1 MKRYCLIFAVIIS
14 FAFIPEAWAGATY
27 TVRKG
32 DTLYGISKK
41 FGVGV
46 EGIRK
51 ANGLSG
57 NLLKPGASLSIPEGQ
72 GRGGKAGGGG
82 KAGKTKESNVR
93 TSRQVSMPDEHI
105 IRRGETLSSIARRY
119 SLRVSDLRALNVSI
133 KPTRLRPGQRLL
145 LRSGADKAREEA
157 ALKLA
162 EEIKV
167 ITNSPETNSMDIKE
181 RLVLF
186 SKILLN
192 VPYRFGGT
200 TFRGID
206 CSAYVQKVFGLINI
220 PLPRSAREQFKMGE
234 PVEKAELSIGDLIF
248 FRTYARFPSHVGIYL
263 GDNLFI
269 HASSKDRKVTID
281 SLDTPYY
288 VRRFMGAKRL
298 LLPAGEET
306 SGALDD

>member
-14 FAFIPEAWAGATY
+14 FAFISAAWADATY

-32 DTLYGISKK
+32 DNLYRISKK
-41 FGVGV
+41 FGVDV

-57 NLLKPGASLSIPEGQ
+57 NLLKPGASLRIPEGQ
-72 GRGGKAGGGG
+72 GGGG
-82 KAGKTKESNVR
+82 KAGGAKKSHVR
-93 TSRQVSMPDEHI
+93 TSLRGSLPEEHI

-119 SLRVSDLRALNVSI
+119 SLRVSDLRALNANI
-133 KPTRLRPGQRLL
+133 RPTRLRPGQRLL

-157 ALKLA
+157 ALQLA

-167 ITNSPETNSMDIKE
+167 IANSPETNSMDIKE

-200 TFRGID
+200 SFRGID

-234 PVEKAELSIGDLIF
+234 QVEKAELSIGDLLF
-248 FRTYARFPSHVGIYL
+248 FRTYAKFPSHVGIYL
-263 GDNLFI
+263 GDNRFI
-269 HASSKDRKVTID
+269 HASSRDRKVTID

-288 VRRFMGAKRL
+288 VRRFIGAKRL
-298 LLPAGEET
+298 LLPEGEET